1 MGENDKD
8 VRILIQIE
16 LNRLKEVT
24 DWPKSDNSWIYGMKD
39 KAN

>member
-1 MGENDKD
+1 MAENDKD

-16 LNRLKEVT
+16 LNRLKEVI
-24 DWPKSDNSWIYGMKD
+24 DRPKFDNSWVYGMKE